1 MSSGVWARQHRLVVF
16 LGLAF
21 ALSWW
26 VWPLY
31 ALSLS
36 PTPFFACGPLVA
48 ALVVIGITEGW
59 SGYRML
65 GARMIHWKVGWQ
77 WWIVAL
83 GTPLTVLAVAAIAN
97 VAIWGAP
104 IPVLADR
111 AWPNL
116 ALVFAVRFVN
126 PLDGPLG
133 EEPGWRGYA
142 LPLLQAGRAPLGAAL
157 ILGLFVAMWH
167 MPLVVTGQLA
177 AIGLVGT
184 FAITLVYVWLF
195 NHTGG
200 SVLMTMLFHV
210 AQGTV
215 SYAALSFTD
224 ANAARM
230 DWLTDALWCAIAL
243 GLVLVDRRAWR
254 TAPPSAI
261 ASTRRIRSI
270 V

>member
-1 MSSGVWARQHRLVVF
+1 MSSGVWARQHCLVVF

-83 GTPLTVLAVAAIAN
+83 GTPLAVLAVAAIAN

-157 ILGLFVAMWH
+157 ILACSWRCGTCRWSSPGNSRRSGSSVRLRSLWSTCGCSTT
-167 MPLVVTGQLA
+167 PA
-177 AIGLVGT
+177 A
-184 FAITLVYVWLF
+184 A
-195 NHTGG
+195 
-200 SVLMTMLFHV
+200 
-210 AQGTV
+210 
-215 SYAALSFTD
+215 
-224 ANAARM
+224 
-230 DWLTDALWCAIAL
+230 C
-243 GLVLVDRRAWR
+243 
-254 TAPPSAI
+254 
-261 ASTRRIRSI
+261 
-270 V
+270 